1 MKTMKYAPRIE
12 PESTK
17 SRIYLLIPH
26 TYQNTPILYRLIRHY
41 QLKVNILRANLMDNS
56 HQSGHLELEISGYP
70 HQIQQALDYLIS
82 LNLTVIGKPNADGDS
97 WYY

>member
-1 MKTMKYAPRIE
+1 MKYYRRIE

-26 TYQNTPILYRLIRHY
+26 TYQNTPILYQLIQQYR
-41 QLKVNILRANLMDNS
+41 LKVNILGANLIEND
-56 HQSGHLELEISGYP
+56 HQFGHLDIEVFGYP

-82 LNLTVIGKPNADGDS
+82 LNLTVISKPNTDGDS